1 MTTTVAHYN
10 LLEPIG
16 TGGLGEVYRARDTKV
31 GRTVALKLVP
41 EAIASDPPRLAQLLE
56 DARAAAVISHPNVA
70 TLFDTGQA
78 DGHVYLAYEFAA
90 GRSLREEMS
99 GVAMNPRRAL
109 DLIVQIADGVADA
122 HGSGVIH
129 GDLRP
134 KTVIVTG
141 KGSAKILD
149 CGMAPWTIGGAVR
162 VRGAHDPDRL
172 PVDANGI
179 VAYLSPEQAVGGATD
194 VRSDVFA
201 LGTIAY
207 EMLTGRNPFR
217 APTPS
222 ETVLNVIQKR
232 IPSPSETNADVPA
245 DLDAILTR
253 ALSRNIEERHQSAAS
268 LAAELRSMA
277 VVLDVRTGDTAEPSG
292 LLPLDERPDRNA
304 ASLLTGALAAAAA
317 GAAVVWWY
325 LAHH

>member
-1 MTTTVAHYN
+1 
-10 LLEPIG
+10 
-16 TGGLGEVYRARDTKV
+16 
-31 GRTVALKLVP
+31 
-41 EAIASDPPRLAQLLE
+41 
-56 DARAAAVISHPNVA
+56 
-70 TLFDTGQA
+70 
-78 DGHVYLAYEFAA
+78 
-90 GRSLREEMS
+90 MS
-99 GVAMNPRRAL
+99 GAAMNPRRAL

-134 KTVIVTG
+134 ETVIVTG

-162 VRGAHDPDRL
+162 VRAGHDPDRL

-232 IPSPSETNADVPA
+232 IPSPSETNADIPA

-304 ASLLTGALAAAAA
+304 AGLLTGALAAAAA

>member
-1 MTTTVAHYN
+1 MEAPSASAPRTTPTGLDPDA
-10 LLEPIG
+10 LLRKH
-16 TGGLGEVYRARDTKV
+16 VRA
-31 GRTVALKLVP
+31 
-41 EAIASDPPRLAQLLE
+41 
-56 DARAAAVISHPNVA
+56 
-70 TLFDTGQA
+70 
-78 DGHVYLAYEFAA
+78 
-90 GRSLREEMS
+90 
-99 GVAMNPRRAL
+99 
-109 DLIVQIADGVADA
+109 
-122 HGSGVIH
+122 
-129 GDLRP
+129 
-134 KTVIVTG
+134 
-141 KGSAKILD
+141 
-149 CGMAPWTIGGAVR
+149 
-162 VRGAHDPDRL
+162 AHDPDRL